1 MVVSSDSFDSAAASH
16 RAFSSFSHLFIFP
29 DDSKCDKLLKMS
41 PCSVRRAL
49 YAIGDYRYRCG
60 VTESKGNTADSI
72 SSMCRFCP
80 HLLLFR
86 DCSIGRRGIEYMSDI
101 LIITANIFAIGM
113 LHALYSKLPA
123 VVVMLLGFS
132 PRESIGIL
140 IDDRNAER
148 TISSVIESI

>member
-1 MVVSSDSFDSAAASH
+1 MQSAIIATVAGSQSPKATLRIRFRVCVVSVHTSCSFVIAPSGGAGSN
-16 RAFSSFSHLFIFP
+16 I
-29 DDSKCDKLLKMS
+29 
-41 PCSVRRAL
+41 
-49 YAIGDYRYRCG
+49 
-60 VTESKGNTADSI
+60 
-72 SSMCRFCP
+72 
-80 HLLLFR
+80 
-86 DCSIGRRGIEYMSDI
+86 SDI
-101 LIITANIFAIGM
+101 LVITANIFAIGM